1 MKPLV
6 PAVATLFLASV
17 SLAYAADAT
26 GMIKAIDMTKGMV
39 TLDDGSTFVAPSTVK
54 LSTFKVGEKVS
65 VDYMTNAG
73 KNEIKTMK
81 PAA

>member
-1 MKPLV
+1 MKRLAPV
-6 PAVATLFLASV
+6 VATLFVASV
-17 SLAYAADAT
+17 SLAYAAAAT
-26 GMIKAIDMTKGMV
+26 GKIMAIDITKDMV
-39 TLDDGSTFVAPSTVK
+39 TLDNGSTFFAPSTVK
-54 LSTFKVGEKVS
+54 LSSFKVGEKVS